1 VLPKKLGRWPEVP
14 VADLSAYYQEL
25 IFGGKIRVRDRL
37 LLALLRL
44 LSHPYALV
52 LSLRASCYRLGLLRS
67 HRLPCPVISVGNLT
81 LGGTGKTPMV
91 AQLAADLIGRGRRVA
106 VLSRGYGGTANGEI
120 VVVSDGKSILVAPER
135 SGDEPYLL
143 AQKVPGLVVVIGA
156 DRYRAA
162 QLALREFS
170 PNIFILDDGFQ
181 HLRLKRDL
189 DILLLDATRP
199 FANGY
204 TLPAGFLREPVAAAK
219 RADLVVYTRC
229 GVDLPQ
235 LFPEKPCCWTS
246 HKISS
251 VMPLGGGTQSG
262 FEPLQGV
269 RVTAF
274 SGIASPASFFD
285 LLEGEGVPLTATIA
299 FPDHTSYG
307 ENEIAAICRL
317 KTASRSTLLV
327 TTEKDAVKL
336 APFAER
342 IGPCYV
348 ALLELCWRDSAPL
361 EAALEVLLQKDSA
374 ALIR

>member
-1 VLPKKLGRWPEVP
+1 M
-14 VADLSAYYQEL
+14 ADLSSYYQEL
-25 IFGGKIRVRDRL
+25 VFGRTSRIRDQL

-52 LSLRASCYRLGLLRS
+52 LRLRALGYRLGLLRS
-67 HRLPCPVISVGNLT
+67 YRLPCPVVSVGNIT

-106 VLSRGYGGTANGEI
+106 VLSRGYGGTANGEV
-120 VVVSDGKSILVAPER
+120 VVVSDGKNVLVPPER

-143 AQKVPGLVVVIGA
+143 AQKVPGLIVVIGA

-162 QLALREFS
+162 QLALREYS
-170 PNIFILDDGFQ
+170 PDLFILDDGFQ

-189 DILLLDATRP
+189 DILLVDATRP

-204 TLPAGFLREPVAAAK
+204 TIPAGFLREPVAAAM

-229 GVDLPQ
+229 GADLPQ

-246 HKISS
+246 HRITSI
-251 VMPLGGGTQSG
+251 MPLGGGNRSG
-262 FEPLQGV
+262 FEPLQGA
-269 RVTAF
+269 RVSAF

-285 LLEGEGVPLTATIA
+285 LLEGEGVPLTATIS

-307 ENEIAAICRL
+307 EDEIAAICRL
-317 KTASRSTLLV
+317 KVASRSTLLV

-336 APFAER
+336 APFADR

-348 ALLELCWRDSAPL
+348 ALLELSCRDSAPL
-361 EAALEVLLQKDSA
+361 DAALEGLLQKA
-374 ALIR
+374 TH